1 MEHREHQALR
11 ARVRVLREN
20 MQSARF
26 EYLQALLSLR
36 SLQRNQDACNRLG
49 RQLKNLLNEQRPKKA
64 SKDKA

>member
-11 ARVRVLREN
+11 ARVRVLRQE
-20 MQSARF
+20 MQRARF

-36 SLQRNQDACNRLG
+36 SRQGNATACDRLS

-64 SKDKA
+64 RKEKA